1 MKAKDIYKKIITGT
15 LVFSFVFLP
24 FGNVFAALDPNDPNA
39 DEMSQD
45 YADYAKGQSNQ
56 KVDSQVQNLNTTTK
70 SGTSTNAA
78 GTNSATELLGCT
90 AGGLLARV
98 IAGGISVLL
107 QGLLGS
113 TVGSMLNVP
122 ASLDNS
128 NGGKGMMLEQAAHT
142 GIHVFGV
149 PTGISWDGIAFCIVN
164 TIISYIADATIQWAN
179 NGFNG
184 NPAFIQNPDR
194 FFKGIADREAGNFI
208 QELAYDTTGLN
219 VCQPFR
225 ARIAIGLA
233 NSYGNDGYR
242 RQAGCSIDQIKQN
255 VQNFAQNPIEIGTTG
270 GNANRDNGLGN
281 YWGRFMESSKDNNN
295 LVGSYIIANKAMYS
309 RISNAN
315 NTATF
320 EIGLNR
326 GWLSTKKCADE
337 KKPETCNITTPGTIL
352 QSSLEK
358 TLGIPKD
365 RLVLATKFDQVV
377 TAIVNNLIKV
387 ALNKALENREAGDV
401 NQSSGVTTR

>member
-1 MKAKDIYKKIITGT
+1 MKAKDTYKKIITST
-15 LVFSFVFLP
+15 LIFSFVFLS
-24 FGNVFAALDPNDPNA
+24 FGEVFAETAPATAQENMTM
-39 DEMSQD
+39 EQ
-45 YADYAKGQSNQ
+45 YAAWSKNPDR
-56 KVDSQVQNLNTTTK
+56 QVQSLNSSTK
-70 SGTSTNAA
+70 NGTSTNSA

-98 IAGGISVLL
+98 IAGGITVLL

-113 TVGSMLNVP
+113 TVGNMLNVP

-128 NGGKGMMLEQAAHT
+128 NGGKGMQLEQAAHT

-184 NPAFIQNPDR
+184 NPAFVQNPER
-194 FFKGIADREAGNFI
+194 FFKGIADKEAGNFI

-233 NSYGNDGYR
+233 DSYGGGGYR
-242 RQAGCSIDQIKQN
+242 PGCSIDQIRQN
-255 VQNFAQNPIEIGTTG
+255 VNDFAKNPISIGTVG
-270 GNANRDNGLGN
+270 GNTSSAVNRDNGLGN
-281 YWGRFMESSKDNNN
+281 YWGQVMASRRDNNN
-295 LVGSYIIANKAMYS
+295 VVGSYIGANRAMYAKM
-309 RISNAN
+309 NVAN

-320 EIGLNR
+320 ELGLNK
-326 GWLSTKKCADE
+326 GWLSTKKCVDE
-337 KKPETCNITTPGTIL
+337 KKPETCNVTTPGSIL

-358 TLGIPKD
+358 TLNIPKD

-387 ALNKALENREAGDV
+387 ALNKVLENRESGNV
-401 NQSSGVTTR
+401 NQSNGITTR